1 MSDEEPGTAG
11 GCCAPARS
19 EPSSAPQRPHIE
31 GEHIIDHD
39 FVDLPG
45 GPFVMGSDAPTPFP
59 ADGEGPTRI
68 VEVAPFRISPY
79 AVTNARFSRFVEAT
93 GHVTE
98 AERFEWSFVFHLL
111 LPDDF
116 EPTRAIQGAPWWRQ
130 VYGADW
136 RHPAGPQSSLDDL
149 GDHPVVHVSWNDA
162 TAYCAWAGVRLPTE
176 AEWEYAARGG
186 LVQQPFAWGAEFAP
200 GGRTMC
206 NIFEGDFPTINTAA
220 DGYVATA
227 PVDAF
232 DPNGYG
238 LFNVAGNVWEWCQDR
253 FATPSSPDDTAAD
266 ATRVIRGGSYLCHDS
281 YCNRYRV
288 AARTSNTI
296 DSTTGNMGFRV
307 AGDAP
312 AA

>member
-1 MSDEEPGTAG
+1 M
-11 GCCAPARS
+11 
-19 EPSSAPQRPHIE
+19 
-31 GEHIIDHD
+31 
-39 FVDLPG
+39 
-45 GPFVMGSDAPTPFP
+45 
-59 ADGEGPTRI
+59 
-68 VEVAPFRISPY
+68 
-79 AVTNARFSRFVEAT
+79 
-93 GHVTE
+93 
-98 AERFEWSFVFHLL
+98 FHLL

-162 TAYCAWAGVRLPTE
+162 AAYCAWAGVRLPTE

-186 LVQQPFAWGAEFAP
+186 LVQQSFAWGAEFAP

-206 NIFEGDFPTINTAA
+206 NIFEGDFPTNNTAD

-253 FATPSSPDDTAAD
+253 FTTPRRSRRPRCRRNEGDPWWLVPVPRLVLQPLPGGGADVEHDRLHHRQHGVPGRQRRRQVVTGSVPGRGGQVRAGVRPDTAPTSSPSERHTVAS
-266 ATRVIRGGSYLCHDS
+266 IR
-281 YCNRYRV
+281 
-288 AARTSNTI
+288 
-296 DSTTGNMGFRV
+296 
-307 AGDAP
+307 
-312 AA
+312 